1 MVFGLDGGL
10 RLKLNPSWI
19 HIPDGLIRSLCRHI
33 DPLIWISSP
42 EKLNRWCMR
51 SHFDFFSVR
60 ARDWIFLS
68 IFFLFFVFA
77 TLLWTTPEKIIRR
90 QTFREQKKNR
100 VPRVRSKKVWKD
112 SRATK
117 NKTFKI
123 WKKIENNLKIEPRK
137 RILWRH
143 YYNNIEEK
151 IIEKL

>member
-90 QTFREQKKNR
+90 QTFREQKKIEYLGLGR
-100 VPRVRSKKVWKD
+100 KKCERIQEQRKIKLSK
-112 SRATK
+112 SE
-117 NKTFKI
+117 
-123 WKKIENNLKIEPRK
+123 KKIENNLKIEPRK

>member
-1 MVFGLDGGL
+1 MSWSLALTGGL

-90 QTFREQKKNR
+90 QTFREQKKIEYLGLGRKKCERIQEQRKIKLSKSEKKNR
-100 VPRVRSKKVWKD
+100 ELFEDRTKK
-112 SRATK
+112 T
-117 NKTFKI
+117 NIMKT
-123 WKKIENNLKIEPRK
+123 L
-137 RILWRH
+137 L
-143 YYNNIEEK
+143 
-151 IIEKL
+151 